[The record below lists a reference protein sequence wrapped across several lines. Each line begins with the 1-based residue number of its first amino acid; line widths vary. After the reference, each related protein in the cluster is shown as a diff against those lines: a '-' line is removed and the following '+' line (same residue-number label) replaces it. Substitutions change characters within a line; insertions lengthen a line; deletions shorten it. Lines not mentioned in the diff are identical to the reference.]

1 MLEGILFTSTD
12 FQGPGG
18 FGEKKKEEKEI
29 AVNDLFFQHQ
39 FVVTYS
45 QGIASGI
52 VNREIFPGVS
62 VYCL

>member
-1 MLEGILFTSTD
+1 MPL
-12 FQGPGG
+12 
-18 FGEKKKEEKEI
+18 GEKKKEEKEI